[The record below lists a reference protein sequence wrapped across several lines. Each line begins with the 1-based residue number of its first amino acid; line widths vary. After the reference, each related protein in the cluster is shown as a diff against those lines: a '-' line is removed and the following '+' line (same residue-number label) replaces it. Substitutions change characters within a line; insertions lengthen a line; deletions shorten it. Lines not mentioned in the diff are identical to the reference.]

1 MRRGLAPGFS
11 GRAPRA
17 AEPARE
23 VDTGALMTS
32 FRDDDQ
38 TYQRVDYR
46 LLQNGAV
53 TLYCRR
59 AYLEE
64 DIAWLVARGYR
75 LHRWDTS
82 KWRSE
87 AEMHAAIATELA
99 FPDHYRRTLDDF
111 YDCLCDLDIPP
122 DAGLALVLDRFASFA
137 RQRRGVAEAILD
149 IAQDVSR
156 QYVLF
161 GHRFLVLV
169 QSDDP
174 QIEFEP
180 LGAVPANWNHREWS
194 KKSRDPN
201 LNGRGDR

>member
-1 MRRGLAPGFS
+1 M
-11 GRAPRA
+11 
-17 AEPARE
+17 
-23 VDTGALMTS
+23 DTDLSMAS
-32 FRDDDQ
+32 FRNDEQ

-64 DIAWLVARGYR
+64 DMAWLAAHGYR
-75 LHRWDTS
+75 IHRWDTS
-82 KWRSE
+82 QWHSE
-87 AEMHAAIATELA
+87 AEMHSAIATEFA
-99 FPDHYRRTLDDF
+99 FPDYYGKTLEGL

-122 DAGLALVLDRFASFA
+122 DAGLALVFDRFDSFA
-137 RQRRGVAEAILD
+137 RQCHSVAQAMLD
-149 IAQDVSR
+149 ITQGVSR
-156 QYVLF
+156 HYLLF

-174 QIEFEP
+174 QLAFEP

-194 KKSRDPN
+194 KKSRD
-201 LNGRGDR
+201 LNRGT